1 MVEKI
6 DFESIVETFPNAVI
20 LVKPVF
26 TENKVQSANILYANP
41 MLKKLT
47 ASEEFPSDAPLQ
59 ECLSQAIENYGSA
72 NVSFYSQKCGLW
84 LKMTANALKE
94 NFLITLQD
102 CSEEKE
108 KEQKICEQKDELEK
122 NRAEL
127 DSQLRNFRT
136 LNSQLKF
143 AAYHDSLTNLYN
155 RAWLT
160 SEMHRCITQNFEFG
174 IILFDIDNTKDVNE
188 SQGHRAGDEM
198 LRQAAALLR
207 TVENENIIASRFGGD
222 EFVILFKNLPAR
234 SDIKSLGDKTQSL
247 FNAEGMGISG
257 GIAIYPDD
265 ASDCEDL
272 LKFADMAKFDVKKNG
287 KNSISFFNSVMQE
300 KFLRKLSIETK
311 LSKALA
317 EGSFQLYYQPQYN
330 IKTEKL
336 RGFEALLRWH
346 DDELGWIS
354 PEQFI
359 PLAEETTKIITSIG
373 DWVMETAMSVL
384 AKWERKFNFEG
395 IISVNVSPIQFK
407 QTDFI
412 EKLIEK
418 VIRFGITKSH
428 LEIEITE
435 GVLIDN
441 LQDTVS
447 KLEIIRQMGIGI
459 SLDDFGTGYSS
470 LHYLQMLP
478 LTTLKIDK
486 SFVANIQNGRESNIT
501 ESIVSMVSKM
511 GLDTIAEGVE
521 TNEQLEILKKFKCN
535 NLQGFLKGRPMPVE
549 LCEKLLSKD

>member
-1 MVEKI
+1 
-6 DFESIVETFPNAVI
+6 
-20 LVKPVF
+20 
-26 TENKVQSANILYANP
+26 
-41 MLKKLT
+41 
-47 ASEEFPSDAPLQ
+47 
-59 ECLSQAIENYGSA
+59 
-72 NVSFYSQKCGLW
+72 
-84 LKMTANALKE
+84 
-94 NFLITLQD
+94 
-102 CSEEKE
+102 
-108 KEQKICEQKDELEK
+108 
-122 NRAEL
+122 
-127 DSQLRNFRT
+127 
-136 LNSQLKF
+136 
-143 AAYHDSLTNLYN
+143 
-155 RAWLT
+155 
-160 SEMHRCITQNFEFG
+160 
-174 IILFDIDNTKDVNE
+174 
-188 SQGHRAGDEM
+188 
-198 LRQAAALLR
+198 
-207 TVENENIIASRFGGD
+207 
-222 EFVILFKNLPAR
+222 
-234 SDIKSLGDKTQSL
+234 
-247 FNAEGMGISG
+247 
-257 GIAIYPDD
+257 
-265 ASDCEDL
+265 
-272 LKFADMAKFDVKKNG
+272 MAKFDVKKNG

-470 LHYLQMLP
+470 LRYLQMLP